1 MLDDKVYFPECIAS
15 IKELSGRPKIDAKIT
30 IGEMSGRSRKGRL
43 IGLNS

>member
-15 IKELSGRPKIDAKIT
+15 IKELSGRSKIDAKIT